1 MVSFQLFKAGKDKTI
16 SSRSRI
22 QKSQTTEHTNVH
34 MKHHYIFYSEMK
46 LAATCESD
54 PHDVTGNFLITVT
67 VTPVSPEV
75 HPSYLCLLICAF

>member
-1 MVSFQLFKAGKDKTI
+1 
-16 SSRSRI
+16 
-22 QKSQTTEHTNVH
+22 
-34 MKHHYIFYSEMK
+34 MK